1 MCVPPKGDASGDF
14 AKEKAKLDSLREI
27 RCPRLMSS
35 AAEYYRNRDWKQT
48 VRIYSEIT
56 RLDCDEWNTID
67 APPEEIYQYYSIAY
81 EQLGKFDS
89 AEIVLLDG
97 LQKIPQNI
105 QLRKRLAYAYKRQ
118 GKIDKETIEYE
129 RLMDLAP
136 EDVTVLNDLAK
147 IYKDQGRFV
156 DQILVLEEILNIDQ
170 NNEIA
175 QSELAMAFESS
186 GRDPLDIYQKR
197 YDDNPDNISYGL
209 DYADRLIKADRSS
222 DAVSVLNKVISK
234 DPSGKLAYR
243 KLAEASKLI
252 DDLENEAKAYES
264 LFKIDP
270 RDGKV
275 AILISDVYID
285 LQEFGK
291 ALRWSDKAISL
302 ISNNGDGYGQKG
314 KVYYIGWDSFRQN
327 PFSNDDRIVAKL
339 AYDYFLKA
347 EEKGYRGYSKQSWL
361 EENAKDVLYGKAQ
374 WFMAD
379 DNVKRSRTLRTST
392 ADYNWVTD
400 ILKPETSW

>member
-48 VRIYSEIT
+48 IRIYSEIT
-56 RLDCDEWNTID
+56 RLDCDEWNADD
-67 APPEEIYQYYSIAY
+67 APPEQIYQYYSIAY

-147 IYKDQGRFV
+147 IYIDQGRFV

-209 DYADRLIKADRSS
+209 DYADRLINAERSS
-222 DAVSVLNKVISK
+222 DAVNVLNKVISK

-327 PFSNDDRIVAKL
+327 PFSTDDRIVAKL

-347 EEKGYRGYSKQSWL
+347 EEKGYRGYTKQNWL
-361 EENAKDVLYGKAQ
+361 EKNAKDVLYGKAQ

-379 DNVKRSRTLRTST
+379 DRVKRSRTLRTST

-400 ILKPETSW
+400 ILKPEASW

>member
-48 VRIYSEIT
+48 IRIYSEIT

-81 EQLGKFDS
+81 EQL
-89 AEIVLLDG
+89 
-97 LQKIPQNI
+97 
-105 QLRKRLAYAYKRQ
+105 
-118 GKIDKETIEYE
+118 YE

-209 DYADRLIKADRSS
+209 DYADRLINADHSS
-222 DAVSVLNKVISK
+222 DAVNVLNKVISK

-243 KLAEASKLI
+243 KLVEASILI
-252 DDLENEAKAYES
+252 DDLENAAKAYES

-327 PFSNDDRIVAKL
+327 PFSTDDRIVAKL

-347 EEKGYRGYSKQSWL
+347 EEKGYRGYTKQNWL
-361 EENAKDVLYGKAQ
+361 EKNAKDVLYGKAQ

-379 DNVKRSRTLRTST
+379 DKVKRSRTLRTST